1 MILAFGSFYSS
12 IRSQS
17 LVKFSFE
24 FLGARERQKW
34 AHRSPSLFR
43 LQDCPTFQLFLP
55 TPGDQFLHIGTNNTS
70 TLLGDDNTTHTN
82 HLATAFVIKGFRR
95 FEWKGITVEQST
107 HSSCGSS
114 VHPDNSGGGGS
125 VGAAAAAALAVVT
138 VASCS
143 SVEDALVV
151 SLTCRYYWW
160 W

>member
-1 MILAFGSFYSS
+1 MSHGSCG
-12 IRSQS
+12 
-17 LVKFSFE
+17 L
-24 FLGARERQKW
+24 LGTTKGTD
-34 AHRSPSLFR
+34 HNLFR
-43 LQDCPTFQLFLP
+43 SKDLPKFQFFLP
-55 TPGDQFLHIGTNNTS
+55 AALDGFLDIGTNNQCA
-70 TLLGDDNTTHTN
+70 LLGNNTTHTN
-82 HLATAFVIKGFRR
+82 HLATAVVIKGFRR